1 MQPRR
6 RCSAGISAD
15 PLHPPA
21 SSVVWRPRTTI
32 RTPGMAHGARC
43 LGFLLPDLSGWWPAA
58 GQGRCT
64 RGTGKTETDGN
75 QGALGAAH
83 GGARRSD
90 GGALRRWNRRRTEG
104 AASMRLRRR
113 LLEETV
119 RISLPCPLL
128 ALCSVRA
135 ELGQAEPAHQADS
148 SRAKPHASKPS
159 RQSIAE
165 PSPPPSSLQSC
176 MKAPDFYFFH
186 MLIYSVQHIYI

>member
-1 MQPRR
+1 MSAFTSVLHCILQSIHGGCSGFLRRCYNCHALNTASPPRPYHQWRPRMQPRR

-21 SSVVWRPRTTI
+21 SSVAWRPRTTI

-64 RGTGKTETDGN
+64 RGTGKTEADGN

-104 AASMRLRRR
+104 AASTRLMRQ
-113 LLEETV
+113 EAA
-119 RISLPCPLL
+119 
-128 ALCSVRA
+128 AL
-135 ELGQAEPAHQADS
+135 GGDG
-148 SRAKPHASKPS
+148 
-159 RQSIAE
+159 
-165 PSPPPSSLQSC
+165 
-176 MKAPDFYFFH
+176 
-186 MLIYSVQHIYI
+186 